1 MRALKLTP
9 QQADA
14 AYTVLVL
21 HAGANDDAA
30 DREAFVCHVAHPLR
44 PCEEYRFCGAL
55 GWGGKFRN
63 NGNNQ
68 GVPYVDFYR
77 EHETEQRVEIARN
90 ANLALRELF
99 ARVES
104 T

>member
-30 DREAFVCHVAHPLR
+30 DREAFVFHVAHPLR

-63 NGNNQ
+63 DGNNQ
-68 GVPYVDFYR
+68 GVPYVDFYA
-77 EHETEQRVEIARN
+77 EHHTERRRIMAQETN
-90 ANLALRELF
+90 FALRELF

-104 T
+104 